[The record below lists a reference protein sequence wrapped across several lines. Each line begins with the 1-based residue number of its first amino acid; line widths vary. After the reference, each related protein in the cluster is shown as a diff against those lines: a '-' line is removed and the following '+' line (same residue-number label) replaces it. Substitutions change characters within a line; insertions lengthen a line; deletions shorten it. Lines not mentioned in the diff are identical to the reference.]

1 VLVRCDDG
9 QEVPEKE
16 SYRRLRSA
24 VGIVYGRLDRV
35 GGATRSLGLGDGHH
49 APAVTAGTVQ
59 RRQPAYGAS

>member
-24 VGIVYGRLDRV
+24 VGIVYGRLDRPCWWCDEEP
-35 GGATRSLGLGDGHH
+35 GTR
-49 APAVTAGTVQ
+49 
-59 RRQPAYGAS
+59 